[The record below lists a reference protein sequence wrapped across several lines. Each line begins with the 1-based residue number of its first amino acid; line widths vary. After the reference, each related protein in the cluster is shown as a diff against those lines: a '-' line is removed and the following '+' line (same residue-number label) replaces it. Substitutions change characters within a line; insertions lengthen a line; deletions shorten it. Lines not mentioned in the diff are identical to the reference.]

1 MPTAPI
7 GETTKASLRIGLKT
21 KAERCEEPSVGQ
33 VMAAAAE
40 TVTVAA
46 FHKERAEELATEAPK
61 EAKEDPSD
69 LRPSCPVEQVE
80 QIPTENGELCPDRWA
95 LAYQSYRGDPMLL
108 TALCKD
114 WPICTTRRP
123 LENMRQSVG
132 SETVEPFELRYDGA
146 ALTVVLCRLIYRC
159 AGGSWALQGL
169 WGAVCGWL
177 LVAACGVGVWLWHRV
192 ALGCGVWLYV
202 AVRGCM

>member
-1 MPTAPI
+1 
-7 GETTKASLRIGLKT
+7 
-21 KAERCEEPSVGQ
+21 
-33 VMAAAAE
+33 MAAAAE
-40 TVTVAA
+40 TVTVTA
-46 FHKERAEELATEAPK
+46 FHKERAEELAKEAPK
-61 EAKEDPSD
+61 QEEDPAAPEQVPGSSC
-69 LRPSCPVEQVE
+69 PVEQVPGSSCPVEQVE
-80 QIPTENGELCPDRWA
+80 QVPTENGELCPDRWA
-95 LAYQSYRGDPMLL
+95 LAYHSYRGDPMLL

-114 WPICTTRRP
+114 WPICTTRSP
-123 LENMRQSVG
+123 LENMRKSVG
-132 SETVEPFELRYDGA
+132 SEIVEPFKLRYDGA
-146 ALTVVLCRLIYRC
+146 AFTVVLCRLIYRC